1 MTPAPAPTPAPSP
14 APPSTPRQADPLQ
27 VIREG
32 MASIISLVIMVLA
45 AVTLWFTFTSGGI
58 VGNAAQVEAYNR
70 QKDIMLYA
78 LALFGTVTGYYLGR
92 VPAEINAKRAETAAN
107 NAQTQ
112 LVKTQEK
119 LADTAASASVA
130 AAQLGQAKEEKSKI
144 AKNLKE
150 TTGALRQAQG
160 TLSNV
165 LESTEEGRRTFGA
178 TAGGEADEAAVR
190 LREARDRIARAL
202 ERVEAED

>member
-58 VGNAAQVEAYNR
+58 VGNTAQVEAYNR

-130 AAQLGQAKEEKSKI
+130 AAELGHAKEEKSKM

-190 LREARDRIARAL
+190 LREVRDRIARAL